1 MARKKIRNINS
12 RQKEIKLDKL
22 YQDFLSIN
30 NLISEQ
36 ELDVEL
42 DKNRNN
48 SRPSKVFSTYSNKKT
63 DNKIAEE
70 IEIEVEP
77 EIHQEVSHKARKR
90 SFRNLRDVF
99 LGQKDKDSRKEV
111 PENRREKFFSA
122 INSFNPLTNIGNEF
136 SQRFTPKNSIENELK
151 RELFNINVI
160 AFVGPA
166 GTGKSSR
173 ANELAKQ
180 RNIELLIDDGLLI
193 DSGRIKA
200 GSTAKKAETRLESV
214 RQALFMDE
222 SAALSMRRSLADLKP
237 QRLMIL
243 GTSDKMILKICEN
256 LYLPE
261 PVEYIR
267 IGDVSTAEEQRQA
280 KLARKTQGSHAIPV
294 TSMEIKHEFSGS
306 FFDPI
311 RIWRKR
317 FGEVDRVAGYSERTI
332 VRPTFSTVGV
342 NVMTDEAIT
351 SMVEIITK
359 DIEGL
364 AEVLDVEAITNP
376 YGAILNL
383 EISLFYGYNAQE
395 VMVQVQDYIIEQ
407 VEYYTAINILSV
419 NMSCRRVVH
428 VKGKEWLEKNKY
440 IQFQ

>member
-12 RQKEIKLDKL
+12 KQKEIKLDNL
-22 YQDFLSIN
+22 YQDFLSHN
-30 NLISEQ
+30 RLISEQ
-36 ELDVEL
+36 ELDIEL

-48 SRPSKVFSTYSNKKT
+48 SSPSKVFSSYSNKKPV
-63 DNKIAEE
+63 NKIVEE
-70 IEIEVEP
+70 VDIEEP
-77 EIHQEVSHKARKR
+77 NIQQEVSYKAKKR
-90 SFRNLRDVF
+90 SLRSLRNVF
-99 LGQKDKDSRKEV
+99 LGQKDKDPQKEFS
-111 PENRREKFFSA
+111 ENRREKFFSA

-136 SQRFTPKNSIENELK
+136 SQRFTPKNSTENELK
-151 RELFNINVI
+151 RELYKINVI

-173 ANELAKQ
+173 ANDLAKK
-180 RNIELLIDDGLLI
+180 RNIGLLVDDGLLI

-200 GSTAKKAETRLESV
+200 GSTARGAETKLESV

-222 SAALSMRRSLADLKP
+222 SAAMSMRRSLADLKP

-243 GTSDKMILKICEN
+243 GTSDRMILKICEN

-267 IGDVSTAEEQRQA
+267 IGDVSTVEEQRQA
-280 KLARKTQGSHAIPV
+280 KLARKTKGSHAIPV

-311 RIWRKR
+311 KIWRKR
-317 FGEVDRVAGYSERTI
+317 FGESDRVAGYSERTI

-351 SMVEIITK
+351 SMVKIITK

-364 AEVLDVEAITNP
+364 AEVLDVEAVTNP

-383 EISLFYGYNAQE
+383 EISLYYGYNAQE
-395 VMVQVQDYIIEQ
+395 VMLKVQDYIIEQ
-407 VEYYTAINILSV
+407 IEYYTAINILSV
-419 NMSCRRVVH
+419 NISCRRVVH

-440 IQFQ
+440 IQSQ

>member
-12 RQKEIKLDKL
+12 KQKEIKLDNL
-22 YQDFLSIN
+22 YQDFLSHN
-30 NLISEQ
+30 RLISEQ
-36 ELDVEL
+36 ELDIEL

-48 SRPSKVFSTYSNKKT
+48 SSPSKVFSSYSNKKPV
-63 DNKIAEE
+63 NKIVEE
-70 IEIEVEP
+70 VDIEEP
-77 EIHQEVSHKARKR
+77 NIQQEVSYKAKKR
-90 SFRNLRDVF
+90 SLRSLRNVF
-99 LGQKDKDSRKEV
+99 LGQKDKDPQKEFS
-111 PENRREKFFSA
+111 ENRREKFFSA

-136 SQRFTPKNSIENELK
+136 SQRFTPKNSTENELK
-151 RELFNINVI
+151 RELYKINVI

-173 ANELAKQ
+173 ANDLAKK
-180 RNIELLIDDGLLI
+180 RNIELLVDDGLLI

-200 GSTAKKAETRLESV
+200 GSTAKKAETKLESV

-222 SAALSMRRSLADLKP
+222 SAAMSMRRSLADLKP

-267 IGDVSTAEEQRQA
+267 IGDVSTVEEQRQA

-311 RIWRKR
+311 KIWRKR
-317 FGEVDRVAGYSERTI
+317 FGESDRVAGYSERTI

-351 SMVEIITK
+351 SMVKIITK

-383 EISLFYGYNAQE
+383 EISLYYGYNAQE
-395 VMVQVQDYIIEQ
+395 VMLKVQDYIIEQ
-407 VEYYTAINILSV
+407 IEYYTAINILSV
-419 NMSCRRVVH
+419 NISCRRVVH

-440 IQFQ
+440 IQSQ

>member
-1 MARKKIRNINS
+1 MAKSKIRNINS
-12 RQKEIKLDKL
+12 KKEEIKLDNL
-22 YQDFLSIN
+22 YQVFLSHN
-30 NLISEQ
+30 EVISAQ
-36 ELDVEL
+36 ELDIAL

-48 SRPSKVFSTYSNKKT
+48 SSPSKVFRSYSNKKPV
-63 DNKIAEE
+63 NQIVEE
-70 IEIEVEP
+70 NDFKEI
-77 EIHQEVSHKARKR
+77 IQAQHEVSNKTKKR
-90 SFRNLRDVF
+90 SFRSLRNVL
-99 LGQKDKDSRKEV
+99 LGHKDKDSKKEFS
-111 PENRREKFFSA
+111 EDRREKFFSA
-122 INSFNPLTNIGNEF
+122 INSFNPLTNIGNEI
-136 SQRFTPKNSIENELK
+136 SQRFNSKASIENDLK
-151 RELFNINVI
+151 KELFKINVI

-173 ANELAKQ
+173 ANELAKR

-200 GSTAKKAETRLESV
+200 GSTAKKAETKLESV

-222 SAALSMRRSLADLKP
+222 SAAMSMRRSLADLKP

-256 LYLPE
+256 LYLPN

-267 IGDVSTAEEQRQA
+267 IGDVSTSEEQRQA

-311 RIWRKR
+311 KIWRKR
-317 FGEVDRVAGYSERTI
+317 FDEFDRVAEYSERTI

-342 NVMTDEAIT
+342 NVMTDEAIA
-351 SMVEIITK
+351 SMVKIITK
-359 DIEGL
+359 NIAGL
-364 AEVLDVEAITNP
+364 AEVLEVEAITNP

-395 VMVQVQDYIIEQ
+395 VMLQVQDVLIEQ
-407 VEYYTAINILSV
+407 IEYYTAINILSV

-428 VKGKEWLEKNKY
+428 VKGREWLEKNKY
-440 IQFQ
+440 TQFQ

>member
-1 MARKKIRNINS
+1 MAKKKIRNINS
-12 RQKEIKLDKL
+12 KQKEIKLDNL
-22 YQDFLSIN
+22 YQDFLSRN
-30 NLISEQ
+30 SLISEQ
-36 ELDVEL
+36 ELDIEL

-48 SRPSKVFSTYSNKKT
+48 SSPSKVFSSYSNKT
-63 DNKIAEE
+63 PVNKIVEE
-70 IEIEVEP
+70 VDIEEP
-77 EIHQEVSHKARKR
+77 NIQQEVSYKAKKSSLR
-90 SFRNLRDVF
+90 SLRNVF
-99 LGQKDKDSRKEV
+99 LGQKDKDPQKEFS
-111 PENRREKFFSA
+111 ENRREKFFSA

-136 SQRFTPKNSIENELK
+136 SQRFTPKNSTENELK
-151 RELFNINVI
+151 RELYKINII

-173 ANELAKQ
+173 ANDLAKK

-200 GSTAKKAETRLESV
+200 GSTAKKAETKIESV

-222 SAALSMRRSLADLKP
+222 SAAMSMRRSLADLKP

-267 IGDVSTAEEQRQA
+267 IGDVSTVEEQRQA

-311 RIWRKR
+311 KIWRKR
-317 FGEVDRVAGYSERTI
+317 FGESDRVAGYSERTI

-351 SMVEIITK
+351 SMVKIITK

-383 EISLFYGYNAQE
+383 EISLYYGYNAQE
-395 VMVQVQDYIIEQ
+395 VMLKVQDYIIEQ
-407 VEYYTAINILSV
+407 IEFYTAINILSV
-419 NMSCRRVVH
+419 NISCRRVVH